1 MSLSRID
8 LDGIGSPLA
17 LAEKIHELL
26 PDLAPDFDLDA
37 LCAAFDIHSINR
49 VETSAYEAA
58 IVMDGLKAQGA
69 ILLAK
74 GRRRERERFSIAH
87 ELGHFLIE
95 THRPVP
101 GQPLSCALHDLSHT
115 DTKAA
120 DRHKRIEAEAN
131 RFAAALLMPAAKVR
145 KAMTAREPSLDEIVS
160 LARNFAVSKEAMA
173 RVYVMASRADIA
185 VLILQHGRILR
196 VYRSAEFPWI
206 EVPIGR
212 PVPQAS
218 LAAENNHQ
226 PGTLT
231 EIEECEPETWLSPR
245 TCLDVEVMTEQVL
258 GQASG
263 FAMVLLRVE
272 RADA

>member
-58 IVMDGLKAQGA
+58 IVMDVLKAQGA

-101 GQPLSCALHDLSHT
+101 GQPLSCALNDLSHT

-145 KAMTAREPSLDEIVS
+145 KAMTAREPNLDEIVS

-173 RVYVMASRADIA
+173 RVYVTASRADIA

-206 EVPIGR
+206 QVPIGQ
-212 PVPQAS
+212 PVPNGS
-218 LAAENNHQ
+218 IAAGSNHE
-226 PGTLT
+226 PGERT
-231 EIEECEPETWLSPR
+231 EIEECEPETWLSAR
-245 TCLDVEVMTEQVL
+245 ACADVEVMTEQVL
-258 GQASG
+258 GQAGG